1 MPKFSTNNL
10 LDIEGE
16 RSRYADLRVDQLD
29 LKKENIHRDIW
40 RKKTRSSEKRK
51 KSGTLCHCLCWQI
64 ERKILQD
71 CLL

>member
-29 LKKENIHRDIW
+29 LKKENIHRDI
-40 RKKTRSSEKRK
+40 
-51 KSGTLCHCLCWQI
+51 
-64 ERKILQD
+64 
-71 CLL
+71 